1 MSASA
6 INPLTPNQLNLQT
19 AASLLDTGSPAQQP
33 GLALSVDSAQ
43 YSSVLPQSTTS
54 NPLQPP
60 SWIMQV
66 DGGAFGIKSQNVALD
81 ALLADA
87 NQYNVNTYL

>member
-1 MSASA
+1 MSGIS
-6 INPLTPNQLNLQT
+6 PLTPNQLNLQN
-19 AASLLDTGSPAQQP
+19 AASLLNVGSPAQQP

-43 YSSVLPQSTTS
+43 YSSVLPQASTS

-60 SWIMQV
+60 SWILQV
-66 DGGAFGIKSQNVALD
+66 DGGAFGIQGQNAALN